1 MRGLFRASLGKFEI
15 DAVVCCAGII
25 GEITDAENINID
37 KFTAC
42 INSSVLGTMLFVK
55 NFSSVFKK
63 KKKGNFI
70 LLSSF
75 AALRGTAL
83 MPAYVASKYAI
94 NGLMKSFARE
104 LGPWGIRVNS
114 ILPGLID
121 SNMARSIFYQ
131 LKSRLNVKID
141 VSDQDL
147 IDSEFI
153 RSIPLGRLGQGKD
166 INNLVM
172 FLISDASSYIHG
184 SMISIDGGLQ
194 VK

>member
-1 MRGLFRASLGKFEI
+1 
-15 DAVVCCAGII
+15 
-25 GEITDAENINID
+25 
-37 KFTAC
+37 
-42 INSSVLGTMLFVK
+42 
-55 NFSSVFKK
+55 
-63 KKKGNFI
+63 
-70 LLSSF
+70 
-75 AALRGTAL
+75 

-121 SNMARSIFYQ
+121 SNMSRSIFYQ